1 MGAALL
7 TAGAGETGAGVA
19 ATCTGTDTAGAAAG
33 FGAVA
38 TAGFA
43 EAVGI
48 TGAAAGAAEARMK
61 PVRFLAKVA
70 DGRVKSGEPFAL
82 VSGLAVPYDATD
94 GSGSGPAATLAGFLF
109 TDQTVTSTRGNV
121 TAPAIWH
128 GRIIL
133 SKLPSTVTAAAK
145 TSGLFVWEA

>member
-1 MGAALL
+1 MTQLSPSTESFGVGDQSWLGSRHGTETPKSVTFAPAAWS
-7 TAGAGETGAGVA
+7 
-19 ATCTGTDTAGAAAG
+19 
-33 FGAVA
+33 
-38 TAGFA
+38 
-43 EAVGI
+43 
-48 TGAAAGAAEARMK
+48 
-61 PVRFLAKVA
+61 AKVA

-109 TDQTVTSTRGNV
+109 TDQSVTSTRGNV